1 MQYFSEIDLARFNTI
16 SLHFIQT
23 RQHNHTFYIALS
35 REEKRNA
42 FTPTMAKELAFALAF
57 ANFSSEIWNV
67 VIEAKGSV
75 FCAGMDLNV
84 FKNRE
89 LDKANYQLPIVE
101 NEITIGDAFAQL
113 CKPSIAKVAGNVF
126 AGGFLIV
133 GSCNF
138 VLASNNAQFSL
149 PEAKRGIF
157 PFQVMAILL
166 DCMPK
171 RKALEMC
178 LSGKMYSSQEAK
190 EFGLVTHVTSP
201 QYIDDELENLINLLN
216 ENSPYA
222 LRKGLEVAQKIKTIP
237 QEERHQYLQHKLH
250 ELKNSEDAKEGIL
263 AFQEKRKPIWKN
275 Q

>member
-1 MQYFSEIDLARFNTI
+1 MQYFSETDLAKFDTI
-16 SLHFIQT
+16 SLHFIET
-23 RQHNHTFYIALS
+23 RKENHTFYITLN

-42 FTPTMAKELAFALAF
+42 FTPTMVKELAFALAF

-67 VIEAKGSV
+67 VIEAKGNV

-84 FKNRE
+84 FKNIE
-89 LDKANYQLPIVE
+89 LDKTNYQLPRVE

-113 CKPSIAKVAGNVF
+113 CKPSIAKIAGNVF

-133 GSCNF
+133 GSSNF
-138 VLASNNAQFSL
+138 VLASNKAQFSL

-157 PFQVMAILL
+157 PFQVMATLL

-171 RKALEMC
+171 RKALGMC
-178 LSGKMYSSQEAK
+178 LSGKIYSAEEAK

-201 QYIDDELENLINLLN
+201 QHIDDELQNLINLLN

-237 QEERHQYLQHKLH
+237 QEERHQYLQSKLH
-250 ELKNSEDAKEGIL
+250 ELKHSEDAKEGIL

>member
-1 MQYFSEIDLARFNTI
+1 MAYFSETDLARFDTI
-16 SLHFIQT
+16 SLHLIET
-23 RQHNHTFYIALS
+23 RKENYTFYITLN

-42 FTPTMAKELAFALAF
+42 FTPTMVKELAFALAF

-84 FKNRE
+84 FKNPE
-89 LDKANYQLPIVE
+89 LDKANYQLPRVE

-133 GSCNF
+133 GSSNF
-138 VLASNNAQFSL
+138 VLASNKAQFSL

-157 PFQVMAILL
+157 PFQVMATLL

-178 LSGKMYSSQEAK
+178 LSGKIYSAEEAK

-201 QYIDDELENLINLLN
+201 QCINDELQNLINLLN

-237 QEERHQYLQHKLH
+237 QEERHQYLQSKLY
-250 ELKNSEDAKEGIL
+250 ELKHSEDAKEGVL

>member
-1 MQYFSEIDLARFNTI
+1 MSYFSETDLAKFNTI
-16 SLHFIQT
+16 SLHFIET
-23 RQHNHTFYIALS
+23 RQENHTFYITLN

-42 FTPTMAKELAFALAF
+42 FTPTMVRELAFALAF

-67 VIEAKGSV
+67 VIEAKGTV

-84 FKNRE
+84 FKNPE
-89 LDKANYQLPIVE
+89 LDKANNQLPRVE

-113 CKPSIAKVAGNVF
+113 CKPSIAKVTGNVF

-138 VLASNNAQFSL
+138 VFASNNAQFSL

-157 PFQVMAILL
+157 PFQVMATLL

-178 LSGKMYSSQEAK
+178 ISGKVYTAEEAQ
-190 EFGLVTHVTSP
+190 EFGLVTKVSSL
-201 QYIDDELENLINLLN
+201 QSIDNELENLIKLLD

-222 LRKGLEVAQKIKTIP
+222 LQKGLEVAKKINTIA
-237 QEERHQYLQHKLH
+237 EEEKHQYLQHKLH

-275 Q
+275 K